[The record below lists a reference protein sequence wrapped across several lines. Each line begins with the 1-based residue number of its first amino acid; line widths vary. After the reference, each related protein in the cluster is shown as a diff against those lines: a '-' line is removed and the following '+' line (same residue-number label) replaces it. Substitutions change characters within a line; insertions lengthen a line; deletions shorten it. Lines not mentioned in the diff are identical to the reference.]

1 MNNSTA
7 LYILALVLIWNNKVD
22 ICEYKCMIR
31 ELKAAHD
38 QQRTFVIAPNQS
50 MSWKGLLLAFGAI
63 AGVTLA
69 VGGFFWLR
77 GFTLVLPF
85 SGLEALALGA
95 ALYVTAWR
103 GGTREVITI
112 TDDSVSV
119 ETGRSKPEQ
128 RHDFQRYWTK
138 VILRRP
144 WVAWYPSKLLLCSHG
159 REIEVGRF
167 LNEEERK
174 GLAQVLRSAIHQYA

>member
-1 MNNSTA
+1 
-7 LYILALVLIWNNKVD
+7 
-22 ICEYKCMIR
+22 MIH
-31 ELKAAHD
+31 ELKTSQD
-38 QQRTFVIAPNQS
+38 QRRTFVIAPNQS
-50 MSWKGLLLAFGAI
+50 MSGRELLLVFIGI

-69 VGGFFWLR
+69 IGAYFWLH

-95 ALYVTAWR
+95 ALYITAWR
-103 GGTREVITI
+103 GGAREVITI
-112 TDDSVSV
+112 TDNSVCV
-119 ETGRSKPEQ
+119 ETGRSRPER

-138 VILRRP
+138 VVLRRP

-167 LNEEERK
+167 LNEEERM
-174 GLAQVLRSAIHQYA
+174 GLAKILRSAIHQCA

>member
-1 MNNSTA
+1 
-7 LYILALVLIWNNKVD
+7 
-22 ICEYKCMIR
+22 MIH
-31 ELKAAHD
+31 ELTVS
-38 QQRTFVIAPNQS
+38 QEQRRTFVVAPNQS
-50 MSWKGLLLAFGAI
+50 MSGRELLLVFAGI

-69 VGGFFWLR
+69 IGAYFWLQ

-85 SGLEALALGA
+85 SGLEVLALGA
-95 ALYVTAWR
+95 ALYITAWR
-103 GGTREVITI
+103 GGAREVITI
-112 TDDSVSV
+112 TDDSIFV
-119 ETGRSKPEQ
+119 ETGRRRPEQ

-138 VILRRP
+138 VVLRRP

-174 GLAQVLRSAIHQYA
+174 GLAKILRSAIHQYA

>member
-1 MNNSTA
+1 
-7 LYILALVLIWNNKVD
+7 
-22 ICEYKCMIR
+22 MIH
-31 ELKAAHD
+31 ELKVSQD
-38 QQRTFVIAPNQS
+38 QRRTFVIAPNQS
-50 MSWKGLLLAFGAI
+50 MSGRELLLVFSGI

-69 VGGFFWLR
+69 IGGYFWLR

-85 SGLEALALGA
+85 SGLEVLALGA
-95 ALYVTAWR
+95 ALYITAWR
-103 GGTREVITI
+103 GGAREVITI
-112 TDDSVSV
+112 TDDSVCV
-119 ETGRSKPEQ
+119 ETGRTRPEQ

-144 WVAWYPSKLLLCSHG
+144 WVAWHPSKLLLCSHG

-174 GLAQVLRSAIHQYA
+174 GLAKILRSAIHHYA

>member
-1 MNNSTA
+1 
-7 LYILALVLIWNNKVD
+7 
-22 ICEYKCMIR
+22 MIH
-31 ELKAAHD
+31 ELKVSQD
-38 QQRTFVIAPNQS
+38 QRRTFVIAPNQS
-50 MSWKGLLLAFGAI
+50 MSGRELLLVFSGI

-69 VGGFFWLR
+69 IGGYFWLQ

-85 SGLEALALGA
+85 SGLEVLVLGA
-95 ALYVTAWR
+95 ALYITAWR
-103 GGTREVITI
+103 GGAREVITI
-112 TDDSVSV
+112 TDDSISV
-119 ETGRSKPEQ
+119 ETGRSRPEQ

-138 VILRRP
+138 VVLRRP

-174 GLAQVLRSAIHQYA
+174 GLAKILRSAIHQYA

>member
-1 MNNSTA
+1 
-7 LYILALVLIWNNKVD
+7 
-22 ICEYKCMIR
+22 MIR
-31 ELKAAHD
+31 ELKATYD
-38 QQRTFVIAPNQS
+38 QRRTFVIAPNRS
-50 MSWKGLLLAFGAI
+50 MSWKELSLAFCGI

-69 VGGFFWLR
+69 VGCYFWAR

-85 SGLEALALGA
+85 SGLEVLALGA

-103 GGTREVITI
+103 GGTQEVITI
-112 TDDSVSV
+112 TDDSVFV
-119 ETGRSKPEQ
+119 ETGRNRPVR
-128 RHDFQRYWTK
+128 RHDFQRYWTR

-159 REIEVGRF
+159 REIEIGRF

-174 GLAQVLRSAIHQYA
+174 GLAEVLQSAIH